1 MLSFP
6 KKAAVTCPTLSLTPE
21 LAVMILMGLFQ
32 LKMFS
37 DSIRVQVL
45 EPFLGPEE
53 LSLPEALS
61 PTQLSHVQALLPQKT
76 TQ

>member
-1 MLSFP
+1 
-6 KKAAVTCPTLSLTPE
+6 
-21 LAVMILMGLFQ
+21 MIQ
-32 LKMFS
+32 PKMFS

-45 EPFLGPEE
+45 EFSHFWGPEE

-61 PTQLSHVQALLPQKT
+61 PTQLSHVQALLPPQT